1 VLHGAVMKKTAYTL
15 PLMLAL
21 LSLIFGTCFVNLI
34 EANPEPASY
43 EGWGINIIS
52 PENKTYFTNPVNLT
66 LEFTH
71 HFASGDFRYSLDGDS
86 WHYLNG
92 ESVWY
97 HYDYVKTAP
106 ETIPLNLA
114 DGSHIIVVKFRSNTL
129 TFCANVTFKVDSV
142 SPHLSIA
149 SPENMTYNAASI
161 PLDFTAYRLSDI
173 QYSLDG
179 KPTISVVDE
188 IVLSLSDGFHSLVYY
203 GTTVDGASYVS
214 DAVNFAVDTGPPE
227 IEVLS
232 IENKTYYTGDLSL
245 SFSVSEP
252 LVKMGYS
259 LDGDRVVVDGNVSLK
274 GLSWGSYY
282 ITVHGY
288 DSVSGTYV
296 FTSLIFF
303 SVFPTGL
310 VIASAVIIV
319 IVAVV
324 AVLLLVRKH
333 KQ

>member
-1 VLHGAVMKKTAYTL
+1 MMRKIVC
-15 PLMLAL
+15 LAIMFTL
-21 LSLIFGTCFVNLI
+21 LSSILAGTCFVNLT

-43 EGWGINIIS
+43 ESWGINIIS

-97 HYDYVKTAP
+97 HYDYVKTTP
-106 ETIPLNLA
+106 KTIQLNLA
-114 DGSHIIVVKFRSNTL
+114 DGSHTIVVKFRSDTL
-129 TFCANVTFKVDSV
+129 TFCADVTFTVDTV
-142 SPHLSIA
+142 SPHLSVA
-149 SPENMTYNAASI
+149 SPENMTYNTAII
-161 PLDFTAYRLSDI
+161 PLDFTAYRLSAI

-179 KPTISVVDE
+179 EPSVSVVE
-188 IVLSLSDGFHSLVYY
+188 ETVLTVSDGFHSLVYY
-203 GTTVDGASYVS
+203 GTTVDGAPYVS
-214 DAVNFAVDTGPPE
+214 EVVNFAVDTGPPE

-252 LVKMGYS
+252 LVKLGYS
-259 LDGDRVVVDGNVSLK
+259 LDGDRVAVDGNVSLN
-274 GLSWGSYY
+274 GLSWGSHFIRVY
-282 ITVHGY
+282 GF

-296 FTSLIFF
+296 ITSPMFF
-303 SVFPTGL
+303 SIFPTGL

-319 IVAVV
+319 VVVV
-324 AVLLLVRKH
+324 AVFLLMRKLKH
-333 KQ
+333 RRA